1 LSAIFVFS
9 RLYLQQNLTG
19 EDDLMKNRWFS
30 CLLLALLL
38 AVSNLAVAAG
48 YEVRPG
54 IEISFEPLALPW
66 QVSKEPPDFLIQK
79 RAAHLHAAQL
89 EAARKAGIDSPE
101 EAARQMLKAE
111 ELFLFN
117 PESGAH
123 LTIDFSPLREGEAP
137 PRAGT
142 LKASASYAAEDL
154 KDEDGIE
161 GAKSKIGKIRIKG
174 TKAAYRVDADFLM
187 HGTAT
192 RFIGVITFARDH
204 WIYLYY
210 TGPHPGL
217 EDLAV
222 VSRFLEG
229 FSIAPGKN

>member
-1 LSAIFVFS
+1 
-9 RLYLQQNLTG
+9 
-19 EDDLMKNRWFS
+19 MKNRWFS

-38 AVSNLAVAAG
+38 AVSNMAVAAG

-54 IEISFEPLALPW
+54 IEISFEPLSLPW
-66 QVSKEPPDFLIQK
+66 QVSKEPPDFLIQE

-89 EAARKAGIDSPE
+89 QAARKAGIDSPE
-101 EAARQMLKAE
+101 EAARQMLKAANSTGATLHFRLRQNK

-123 LTIDFSPLREGEAP
+123 LMIDFSPFREGEAP
-137 PRAGT
+137 PRVGT
-142 LKASASYAAEDL
+142 LKTSASYAAEDL
-154 KDEDGIE
+154 KGEEGIE

-187 HGTAT
+187 HGNAT

-204 WIYLYY
+204 WIYIYY

-217 EDLAV
+217 EDMAV
-222 VSRFLEG
+222 VEQIFKS
-229 FSIAPGKN
+229 FSIAQEK